1 MSSSRKAIIIGAGP
15 AGLSAALRLH
25 QTTNIKP
32 VIYELRPEPTTL
44 GGAIGIPSNGLRL
57 LDRLGVYDALLKRG
71 SSHSG
76 FAMYSLTRGRLG
88 GLEDFVAHARA
99 ETGYGYMRVKRV
111 DVVDVLLDAVQ
122 KAEIPVYFGRK
133 LVGVL
138 DGEDKVGVS
147 AQFEDGSTD
156 NADILLG
163 CDGIH
168 SAVRRMYV
176 DPDQK
181 PEYSG
186 LSGMFSIIPASRL
199 SESATR
205 QMTGLSVTLTEQ
217 GIFMAAPCT
226 AGKDEIYWGF
236 QREIPVPDTQHSRDG
251 WEVRG
256 RQEVDGFRD
265 NLHETLANGQG
276 DWIDTLRQL
285 VDATNVIKLYPIYR
299 LPLGGTWSRGRCLL
313 LGDAAHATQ
322 PHAGQGV
329 SLALEDVFLIC
340 RLLADPT
347 RSIEEAYASFHRI
360 RSPRVA
366 EIHQTAARNGAVRK
380 NAGPF
385 GQWLKETA
393 LWLALSVP
401 SGLGIGDRLLGQKHS
416 TYDIE
421 EEEILNI
428 SHGSF

>member
-32 VIYELRPEPTTL
+32 VIYELRARPTTL
-44 GGAIGIPSNGLRL
+44 GGAIGILSNGLRL
-57 LDRLGVYDALLKRG
+57 LDRLGLYESLLERG
-71 SSHSG
+71 SSHSD
-76 FAMYSLTRGRLG
+76 FAMYSLTGGRLG
-88 GLEDFVAHARA
+88 GLEDFVAHSRA

-111 DVVDVLLDAVQ
+111 DVVDVLLEAVR
-122 KAEIPVYFGRK
+122 KAGIPIHFGRK
-133 LVGVL
+133 LSGIV
-138 DGEDKVGVS
+138 DKDDESGLAV
-147 AQFEDGSTD
+147 QFEDGSTD
-156 NADILLG
+156 EADILLG

-176 DPDQK
+176 DPNQA
-181 PEYSG
+181 PEYPG
-186 LSGMFSIIPASRL
+186 LSGMFSIIPTSRL
-199 SESATR
+199 SESAKR
-205 QMTGLSVTLTEQ
+205 QITGLNVTLTQ
-217 GIFMAAPCT
+217 NGIFMAAPCT
-226 AGKDEIYWGF
+226 ADKDEIFWGF
-236 QREIPVPDTQHSRDG
+236 QREIPVPDQENSRDG

-256 RQEVDGFRD
+256 QREVDGFKE
-265 NLHETLANGQG
+265 NLHEILASGKG
-276 DWIDTLRQL
+276 DWIDTLKEL
-285 VDATNVIKLYPIYR
+285 VDATDIMKFYPIYR

-329 SLALEDVFLIC
+329 STALEDVFFIS

-347 RSIEEAYASFHRI
+347 RGIEEAFASFHRI

-366 EIHQTAARNGAVRK
+366 EVHRTAARNGAVRR

-393 LWLALSVP
+393 LWLALSAP
-401 SGLGIGDRLLGQKHS
+401 SGLAVANRLLAQKHS

-421 EEEILNI
+421 KEQI
-428 SHGSF
+428 